1 MKPIKPTRQSL
12 TLAAT
17 ATALAF
23 VVSSYSAR
31 AAQGSWNVDAAGNWS
46 TTTNWT
52 PAAIPGT
59 TNGDVVSLTNNISAA
74 RTVTIDGATARI
86 VGDLNIGDSNATHS
100 FTLAASGGGVLNL
113 DGTGS
118 SAGTVDFTAAIANTI
133 SAPITL
139 VDNGVFRSN
148 VNAVMTLSGA
158 ISGLGK
164 TLTFNNDTNAI
175 SNAAA
180 ALQGQFSVT
189 GANTYSG
196 GTSISDVRVSVA
208 TSASALG
215 SGNVTIASGGQVFC
229 ASALTLANN
238 FSIAGNGWVETS
250 TGQPFGAL
258 RLDNG
263 TISGTVTMTA
273 AAAVGNNSGTG
284 TISGVVS
291 GSFALT
297 KRGAGRITL
306 SNANTF
312 NGGVTITN
320 GILQLN
326 NNSAAGSGTI
336 ALAAGGSTAGGTR
349 VAINGGVTIANNVTI
364 PSTTGALGRG
374 NIEYAGGTGAAT
386 VNGSISITGGP
397 SGGGHIFGGT
407 SATNVLHLAGPIT
420 SSVAFSQRDGFVK
433 YSGAGTGYATTV
445 TVTGTAIVGVNNGIS
460 TAASLLLG
468 GSAAANLDLNGFN
481 QTLVG
486 LSRNA
491 NTCVV
496 GNSST
501 TTDSTLTIT
510 GTSAYSG
517 NITDVI
523 SPGTRTVALTVSGGT
538 LTLSGTNSH
547 SGATTVTSGAL
558 LVTATSAV
566 APASALSV
574 ASGAKFGYQPAAV
587 GPLTMGTASN
597 TLAGGSTLGVAVG
610 GLVGE
615 SAMNFPAAVTASGN
629 VTLDIWAVP
638 GAAITP
644 GSHTLVSAPLGGL
657 AGATYTLGSF
667 FNSSDSTIGNLVVT
681 DTAITLDVTAASP
694 LLAAFWK
701 GGLAGSPSVWT
712 ASNGSTQS
720 NWVATSGGADQ
731 PLAPGALADVVFSN
745 STVTTAPTAITLG
758 SNAAAKSLTI
768 SDTVN
773 GLGIVAVPSNPTTL
787 TIGTGGVTMDS
798 GVPASSIAVPVI
810 VTDNQTWTNNSANA
824 LSLSSTLN
832 GSTFG
837 LTKLGTGAITVSGA
851 STFGSAINVN
861 AGSLTLASGTLADS
875 AVTVASGASLTSGAA
890 INGLGSLSTSGTT
903 STSGAHSYSGVTDV
917 LAGTLTITG
926 GTVPGSA
933 LTVASGATLAQ
944 SGGTISSGSLTIASG
959 STFTQTGG
967 VISGSTGFPTAG
979 TTTLSGVNTFT
990 GDVDLT
996 GGTLN
1001 VALVTG
1007 GLTGH
1012 LGASTA
1018 PATLSKYIN
1027 FSNGATLRNTSSFNN
1042 NPGSATVR
1050 QFIFNFGTGGGVLD
1064 VPATFT
1070 LTLDDGAVVSNAN
1083 NAAQLQGS
1091 GNLTKI
1097 GDGILSLGN
1106 GTSNYS
1112 GFTGQIFVNAGT
1124 LTTGAV
1130 STNPFGDTASGT
1142 TVASGATLDVK
1153 GVSVGAEPFVL
1164 NGFGFASGGA
1174 LISSTGTTGLA
1185 AGPISVASDSSI
1197 GGVGTLTLSGAI
1209 SGSSVLSKIGTGAAL
1224 LTGDVSG
1231 FSGGLTVTAGSL
1243 SVPDTMSVG
1252 ALILT
1257 AGSLTGEMTSTSA
1270 ILDSGTLFFDPN
1282 SVDALTTGA
1291 LTVNG
1296 PIILDVT
1303 TLPPASTTVTAIT
1316 STSLSGAGSFAV
1328 ANAANYRVTPIV
1340 NTSATGVTV
1349 SFGAGKAL
1357 TWTGTANASWD
1368 INVATN
1374 WNDGV
1379 GPDVFF
1385 SGDSVTFPEGGA
1397 NPAITLTGLIS
1408 PAGLV
1413 VNSDTTNY
1421 TLTAT
1426 TGNQL
1431 TGATGISKTGASTL
1445 TLVGANLHS
1454 GITSIGGGTIS
1465 VNGINSIGN
1474 GAPGNSLTLSGG
1486 GQLRYT
1492 GITAVNF
1499 GAARNIAVGTGGGVI
1514 SHNSGT
1520 AATLTFPG
1528 AISGTEPLTFRTE
1541 GATTGTYTLSGTN
1554 SGYSGAIS
1562 INSSGAGVATVTLA
1576 NQAAVP
1582 TAGSITIN
1590 HPAGAAVSTLNTLTL
1605 SGVSI
1610 PAGVTLFTTAGN
1622 NSVPVLTRSQIT
1634 SSGTASIDGP
1644 ILATSVTTAS
1654 ITQVSPGAGSTL
1666 TMNGNVSETSPGSF
1680 LAGSTFFLRGN
1691 GNIIVNGTI
1700 NLPTGNVTR
1709 TDAGSVTFNSTG
1721 NVWANTGFAV
1731 GTAVLGINDGL
1742 CTAAP
1747 LNLGQND
1754 NQTVTFNMAG
1764 FNQTVAGLTSNPTA
1778 VGANTTGKAIT
1789 SATPAT
1795 LTSTPVADVTYAG
1808 LITGEVALVK
1818 QGSFTQ
1824 TLLGAST
1831 TIGNIT
1837 VNGGT
1842 LAANAS
1848 AGTGTA
1854 LGAAISSRTI
1864 TVNSGASLSFGAAN
1878 VLSSN
1883 FSSISVPSL
1892 VINGGTVANNVTGN
1906 NALGNV
1912 TLDGGTLTANDG
1924 HATYGAFNING
1935 DITSTGTSTI
1945 SASGGSVMM
1954 LTSQGANGVNT
1965 ASNVTVTSGT
1975 LTISAPLGDLAVAE
1989 SKISSLA
1996 KAGAGTLVL
2005 SGANFFTGGTTV
2017 SAGTLEL
2024 TDNAQLKF
2032 VLGATS
2038 GTNSS
2043 ISGAGTVTLDGD
2055 FVIDTLAAD
2064 GLLSGTWL
2072 VENVTSL
2079 TGAYGTTFTV
2089 VGFADIGSNKWE
2101 KTVGSKKYTFDET
2114 TGILTLETPGYSSWA
2129 STNTAGPNLDD
2140 DHDNDGVPNGV
2151 EYFIGGPTGNTTGF
2165 TPLPG
2170 VIDTAGVL
2178 SVTWTKGSGYV
2189 GVYGTDFLVETSAI
2203 LSGAWTPAPG
2213 PTVTFPTAA
2222 EVKFTFP
2229 AGTTNFARLKVT
2241 GP

>member
-31 AAQGSWNVDAAGNWS
+31 AAGGSWNVDAAGTWS

-52 PAAIPGT
+52 PAAAPGT
-59 TNGDVVSLTNNISAA
+59 TGGDVVNLGFNITAA
-74 RTVTIDGATARI
+74 RIVTIDTTNRN
-86 VGDLNIGDSNATHS
+86 VGDLNIGDPTATL
-100 FTLAASGGGVLNL
+100 FGYTLAASGGAFLNL
-113 DGTGS
+113 DGTGT

-148 VNAVMTLSGA
+148 VNAVMTLSGI
-158 ISGLGK
+158 ISGPTK
-164 TLTFNNDTNAI
+164 TLTFNNDTNGTV
-175 SNAAA
+175 NAAA
-180 ALQGQFSVT
+180 ATNGQFTLSGV
-189 GANTYSG
+189 NTYSG

-215 SGNVTIASGGQVFC
+215 SGAVTIASGGQVFC
-229 ASALTLANN
+229 ATNLQIANN

-250 TGQPFGAL
+250 AGQPFGAL

-263 TISGTVTMTA
+263 TVSGTVTMTA
-273 AAAVGNNSGTG
+273 AAAVGNNTGTG

-297 KRGAGRITL
+297 KRGAGRIIL

-336 ALAAGGSTAGGTR
+336 ALAAGGSNTGGTR
-349 VAINGGVTIANNVTI
+349 VAINGGVTIANNITI
-364 PSTTGALGRG
+364 PATTGTTGRG
-374 NIEYAGGTGAAT
+374 NIEYAGTTGAAT

-397 SGGGHIFGGT
+397 NAGGHIYGGT

-420 SSVAFSQRDGFVK
+420 STVAFSQRDGFVR
-433 YSGAGTGYATTV
+433 YSGGGTGYSGTV

-538 LTLSGTNSH
+538 LTLSGTNNH
-547 SGATTVTSGAL
+547 SGATTVSTGSL

-574 ASGAKFGYQPAAV
+574 ASGAKFGYQPAVV
-587 GPLTMGTASN
+587 GPLTMGGASN

-644 GSHTLVSAPLGGL
+644 ATHTLVSAPLGGL

-712 ASNGSTQS
+712 ASNGSTLS

-903 STSGAHSYSGVTDV
+903 STSGAHTYSGVTDV
-917 LAGTLTITG
+917 LGGTLTITG

-933 LTVASGATLAQ
+933 LTVASGATLVQ
-944 SGGTISSGSLTIASG
+944 SGGTISSGSLTVASG

-967 VISGSTGFPTAG
+967 VISGSTGLPTAG
-979 TTTLSGVNTFT
+979 ITTLAGTNTFT

-996 GGTLN
+996 GGTLS
-1001 VALVTG
+1001 VALTNA
-1007 GLTGH
+1007 LTGH
-1012 LGASTA
+1012 LGSSSA

-1027 FSNGATLRNTSSFNN
+1027 ISNGATLRNTNTFNN
-1042 NPGSATVR
+1042 NSGSATVR
-1050 QFIFNFGTGGGVLD
+1050 QFIFNFGTGGGILD

-1231 FSGGLTVTAGSL
+1231 FSGGLTLTAGSL
-1243 SVPDTMSVG
+1243 NVPDTMSVG

-1408 PAGLV
+1408 PAGMV

-1421 TLTAT
+1421 TFTAT

-1454 GITSIGGGTIS
+1454 GITSIGGGTLS
-1465 VNGINSIGN
+1465 VIGINSIGN
-1474 GAPGNSLTLSGG
+1474 GAPGNSIALSGG
-1486 GQLRYT
+1486 GQLRHT
-1492 GITAVNF
+1492 GTTAANF

-1610 PAGVTLFTTAGN
+1610 PAGVTIFTTAGN

-1666 TMNGNVSETSPGSF
+1666 TMNGNVSEASPGSF
-1680 LAGSTFFLRGN
+1680 LAGSTFFLRGV

-1709 TDAGSVTFNSTG
+1709 TDAGTVTFNSTG
-1721 NVWANTGFAV
+1721 HVWGNTSFSV

-1742 CTAAP
+1742 CTTAP

-1754 NQTVTFNMAG
+1754 TNPVTFNMAG

-1892 VINGGTVANNVTGN
+1892 VINAGTVANNVTGN

-2140 DHDNDGVPNGV
+2140 DHDNDGVPNGI

-2178 SVTWTKGSGYV
+2178 SVTWTKGAGYV
-2189 GVYGTDFLVETSAI
+2189 GAYGTDFLVETSAI

-2229 AGTTNFARLKVT
+2229 AGTINFARLKVT

>member
-31 AAQGSWNVDAAGNWS
+31 AAGGSWNVDAAGTWS

-52 PAAIPGT
+52 PAAAPGT
-59 TNGDVVSLTNNISAA
+59 TGGDVVNLGFNITAA
-74 RTVTIDGATARI
+74 RIVTIDTTNRN
-86 VGDLNIGDSNATHS
+86 VGDLNIGDPTATL
-100 FTLAASGGGVLNL
+100 FGYTLAASGGAFLNL
-113 DGTGS
+113 DGTGT

-158 ISGLGK
+158 ISGSGK
-164 TLTFNNDTNAI
+164 TLTFNNDTNGT
-175 SNAAA
+175 SNAAV

-208 TSASALG
+208 TSPSALG

-229 ASALTLANN
+229 ASLLTLANN

-336 ALAAGGSTAGGTR
+336 ALAAGGSNTGGTR

-364 PSTTGALGRG
+364 PSTTGAAGRG
-374 NIEYAGGTGAAT
+374 NIEYAGTTGAAT
-386 VNGSISITGGP
+386 LNGSISITGGP
-397 SGGGHIFGGT
+397 NAGGHIYGGT

-420 SSVAFSQRDGFVK
+420 STVAFSQRDGFVR
-433 YSGAGTGYATTV
+433 YSGGGTGYSGTV

-712 ASNGSTQS
+712 ASNGSTLS

-731 PLAPGALADVVFSN
+731 PIAPGALADVVFSN

-903 STSGAHSYSGVTDV
+903 STSGAHTYSGVTDV
-917 LAGTLTITG
+917 LGGTLTITG

-933 LTVASGATLAQ
+933 LTVASGATLVQ
-944 SGGTISSGSLTIASG
+944 SGGTISSGSLTVASG

-967 VISGSTGFPTAG
+967 VISGSTGLPTAG
-979 TTTLSGVNTFT
+979 ITTLAGTNTFT

-996 GGTLN
+996 GGTLS
-1001 VALVTG
+1001 VALTNA
-1007 GLTGH
+1007 LTGH
-1012 LGASTA
+1012 LGSSSA

-1027 FSNGATLRNTSSFNN
+1027 ISNGATLRNTNTFNN
-1042 NPGSATVR
+1042 NSGSATVR
-1050 QFIFNFGTGGGVLD
+1050 QFIFNFGTGGGILD

-1408 PAGLV
+1408 PAGMV

-1421 TLTAT
+1421 TFTAT

-1474 GAPGNSLTLSGG
+1474 GAPGNSLALSGG
-1486 GQLRYT
+1486 GQLRHT
-1492 GITAVNF
+1492 GTTAANF

-1554 SGYSGAIS
+1554 TGYSGAIS
-1562 INSSGAGVATVTLA
+1562 ISSSGAGVATVTLA

-1610 PAGVTLFTTAGN
+1610 PAGVTIFTTAGN

-1666 TMNGNVSETSPGSF
+1666 TMNGNVSEASPGSF
-1680 LAGSTFFLRGN
+1680 LAGSTFFLRGV

-1709 TDAGSVTFNSTG
+1709 TDAGTVTFNSTG
-1721 NVWANTGFAV
+1721 HVWGNTSFSV

-1742 CTAAP
+1742 CTTAP

-1754 NQTVTFNMAG
+1754 TNPVTFNMAG

-1864 TVNSGASLSFGAAN
+1864 TVNSGANLSFGAAN

-1892 VINGGTVANNVTGN
+1892 VINGGNVSNNVTGN

-1912 TLDGGTLTANDG
+1912 TLDGGTLTATDG

-2101 KTVGSKKYTFDET
+2101 KTVGSKKFTFDET

-2178 SVTWTKGSGYV
+2178 SVTWTKGAGYV
-2189 GVYGTDFLVETSAI
+2189 GAYGTDFLVETSAI